1 MVDLVRNQY
10 RRLNHNSKSSEIG
23 NRYGI
28 KNILLFD
35 FFLRY
40 DYWSHAIWNI
50 TITHTHYPIMSEPW
64 YTYAQCYKFII
75 EERKYQYSYCA
86 YLKRLIYFQWNMH
99 IHISIGN
106 SVIYTPY
113 LSLTIWHDL
122 LTSVV
127 QSFPP

>member
-1 MVDLVRNQY
+1 MVDVVHNQY

-28 KNILLFD
+28 KHILLFD

-40 DYWSHAIWNI
+40 DYCTHAIRNKAH
-50 TITHTHYPIMSEPW
+50 THTTWVNLDVLIFNATSLLL
-64 YTYAQCYKFII
+64 KK
-75 EERKYQYSYCA
+75 RKYQYSHCA
-86 YLKRLIYFQWNMH
+86 YLKRLIYFQWHIH